1 MPTIVV
7 NKPGVPQLEP
17 NSWEASL
24 LGSIGSTHIRHRRV
38 CAKSTNLHKHP
49 DADEA
54 FFMLRGEMVLEV
66 EGKSYTLRSGDFA
79 MVKAGEE
86 HRTIV
91 PDMVELIV
99 IDNIE

>member
-7 NKPGVPQLEP
+7 NNPNASQLKPD
-17 NSWEASL
+17 SWEASL
-24 LGSIGSTHIRHRRV
+24 LGSIGSTRIRHRRV
-38 CAKSTNLHKHP
+38 CAKSTNLHKHLN
-49 DADEA
+49 ADEA
-54 FFMLRGEMVLEV
+54 FFMLRGEMILEV

-79 MVKAGEE
+79 MVQAGEE

-91 PDMVELIV
+91 SDTAELIV